1 MLAVE
6 LVTGR
11 APATIVFIA
20 ALRLGAVVAFCLA
33 ADAAVAEDS
42 GKEIFERHCALCHG
56 LDGSGNGPLANAMK
70 LVPADLTRL
79 AVKNNGEFPAN
90 KVADV
95 VRNGGAVLGHGS
107 TAMPA
112 WGNYFAEKGHPKV
125 AKERIAELAR
135 YLKSLQQK

>member
-1 MLAVE
+1 MD
-6 LVTGR
+6 R
-11 APATIVFIA
+11 AFANTVFIA
-20 ALRLGAVVAFCLA
+20 AVRFAVGTALCLA
-33 ADAAVAEDS
+33 AGGAVADGS
-42 GKEIFERHCALCHG
+42 GKEMFERHCALCHG
-56 LDGSGNGPLANAMK
+56 LDGTGSGSLAGAMK

-79 AVKNNGEFPAN
+79 AAKNNGEFPAN

-112 WGNYFAEKGHPKV
+112 WGNYFAEKGQPKV

>member
-1 MLAVE
+1 MGSDIARLLAC
-6 LVTGR
+6 LV
-11 APATIVFIA
+11 
-20 ALRLGAVVAFCLA
+20 LA
-33 ADAAVAEDS
+33 ASAAGAATEARAEDS

-56 LDGSGNGPLANAMK
+56 LDGTGNGPLANAMK
-70 LVPADLTRL
+70 LVPADLSRL
-79 AVKNNGEFPAN
+79 AAKNNGTFPDG

-125 AKERIAELAR
+125 AKERIAELVR